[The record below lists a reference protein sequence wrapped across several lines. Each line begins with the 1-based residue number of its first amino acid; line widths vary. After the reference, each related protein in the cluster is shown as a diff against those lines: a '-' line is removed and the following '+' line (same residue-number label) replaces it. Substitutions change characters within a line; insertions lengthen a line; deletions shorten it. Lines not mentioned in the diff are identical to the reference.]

1 MSYQSKEVSAW
12 LQWQL
17 EVQAVTCGSDRFGYQ
32 AEVPTT
38 PALDSI
44 NLLEWLTELSKP
56 VYSLHS
62 WFITKD
68 TKGYKSPAR

>member
-1 MSYQSKEVSAW
+1 MSYQSNEDFEW

-17 EVQAVTCGSDRFGYQ
+17 EGQVVTCGSDRFGYQ
-32 AEVPTT
+32 SEAPTT
-38 PALDSI
+38 LSLDSI